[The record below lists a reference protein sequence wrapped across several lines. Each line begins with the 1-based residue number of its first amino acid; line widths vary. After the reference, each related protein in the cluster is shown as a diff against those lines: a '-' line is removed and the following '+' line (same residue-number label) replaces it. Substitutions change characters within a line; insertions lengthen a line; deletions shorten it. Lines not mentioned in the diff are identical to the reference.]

1 MRKSIPSTLLNMM
14 PLPIVLVK
22 YKANTL
28 NHPIVFL
35 NNSFSKLIGWTLED
49 IPDKEHWWQKIYPDV
64 QYQKVVERQWE
75 LEVETALSRDDGF
88 VLLMVNLMTKHNGQ
102 KRFKV
107 YTELTDMLIQGYYI
121 VALEPSEN

>member
-14 PLPIVLVK
+14 PLPIVLVE

-49 IPDKEHWWQKIYPDV
+49 IPDKEHWWQKIYPDE

-88 VLLMVNLMTKHNGQ
+88 VLLKVNLMTKHNGQ